1 MSLKL
6 LDKRSAMIMWI
17 FARHLIW
24 KNRFHS
30 SKLEESGATS
40 KFVIR
45 VTATIYPMLFFIIEL
60 DILIDPVFLILSRNI
75 LYIREN

>member
-6 LDKRSAMIMWI
+6 LDKRSAMTMWI
-17 FARHLIW
+17 FARHFIW
-24 KNRFHS
+24 NKCSRS
-30 SKLEESGATS
+30 PKLEESGATS

-45 VTATIYPMLFFIIEL
+45 VTATVYPKLFFIIEL
-60 DILIDPVFLILSRNI
+60 DILIDPVFLTLGRNI